1 MKLADTLRAAW
12 NEPELRQRI
21 LFIFAI
27 FGVYVIALNI
37 TLPIQGVKPEAITA
51 YLEQQVG
58 GYLGLLN
65 MFGGGAIGKISII
78 ALGLNPY
85 ITSSII
91 MQLMS
96 VAIPSLKQE
105 KQEGGQFAR
114 QKEAQRTRLLTLV
127 LCVFQSWGLIQL
139 FRAGFPELTILDYGA
154 IILIW
159 TAGAMLVLWL
169 GEQIQEKGIGQ
180 GVSLMIFAGI
190 VVSFPILIE
199 KLSAEV
205 SLDPSKLWRVI
216 LLTAI
221 FIGVTAVVVF
231 FTQAQRRISIQHMR
245 RSVGTKA
252 VGGGS
257 SFLPIPVNAA
267 GVIPIIFAVSLVYI
281 PSQFAIM
288 MPPGSIMADIFNK
301 AAEFLNPDPRSALWW
316 TWVIGS
322 TAYAGLI
329 FFFTYLWTSIQYN
342 VEDIA
347 VRLKQ
352 TGAYIPG
359 VRQGKQTEQFLDGVI
374 SRITFVGA
382 AFLTFVALIPYWV
395 PLITRLDG
403 FQIIGGTSLLIIVSV
418 VLDLM
423 RQIEANLIMR
433 GYNK

>member
-51 YLEQQVG
+51 YLEQQTG

-65 MFGGGAIGKISII
+65 LFGGGAIGRISII
-78 ALGLNPY
+78 SLGLNPY

-139 FRAGFPELTILDYGA
+139 FRGGFPDLSFLDYGA
-154 IILIW
+154 IIIIW

-190 VVSFPILIE
+190 VVSFPLLIE
-199 KLSAEV
+199 RLSIEV
-205 SLDPSKLWRVI
+205 SNDPGKLWRVG
-216 LLTAI
+216 LLLAI
-221 FIGVTAVVVF
+221 FIAVTAVVVY
-231 FTQAQRRISIQHMR
+231 FTQAQRRINIQHMR

-281 PSQFAIM
+281 PSQFATM
-288 MPPGSIMADIFNK
+288 APPGSLMADIFNK
-301 AAEFLNPDPRSALWW
+301 AAEFLNPQPTSVGY
-316 TWVIGS
+316 TWIIGS
-322 TAYAGLI
+322 AVYAAMI

-359 VRQGKQTEQFLDGVI
+359 VRQGKQTEVFLDGVI

>member
-1 MKLADTLRAAW
+1 VKLADTLRAAW

-51 YLEQQVG
+51 YLEQQTG

-65 MFGGGAIGKISII
+65 LFGGGAIGRISII
-78 ALGLNPY
+78 SLGLNPY

-139 FRAGFPELTILDYGA
+139 FRGGFPSLSFLDYGA
-154 IILIW
+154 IIIIW

-190 VVSFPILIE
+190 VVSFPLLIE
-199 KLSAEV
+199 RLSIEV
-205 SLDPSKLWRVI
+205 SNDPGKLWRVG
-216 LLTAI
+216 LLLAI
-221 FIGVTAVVVF
+221 FIAVTAVVVY
-231 FTQAQRRISIQHMR
+231 FTQAQRRINIQHMR

-281 PSQFAIM
+281 PSQFATM
-288 MPPGSIMADIFNK
+288 APPGSLMADIFNK
-301 AAEFLNPDPRSALWW
+301 AAEFLNPQPTSAGY
-316 TWVIGS
+316 TWIIGS
-322 TAYAGLI
+322 LVYAAMI

-359 VRQGKQTEQFLDGVI
+359 VRQGKQTEVFLDGVI

>member
-1 MKLADTLRAAW
+1 VKLADTLRAAW

-37 TLPIQGVKPEAITA
+37 TLPIAGVRPERISEMLEGTN
-51 YLEQQVG
+51 YLN
-58 GYLGLLN
+58 LLN
-65 MFGGGAIGKISII
+65 LFGGGAIQKVSII

-85 ITSSII
+85 ITASII

-96 VAIPSLKQE
+96 VAIPALKQE

-127 LCVFQSWGLIQL
+127 LCAFQSWGLIQL
-139 FRAGFPELTILDYGA
+139 LKQALPALGFIDYA
-154 IILIW
+154 SIILIW

-180 GVSLMIFAGI
+180 GISLMIFAGI
-190 VVSFPILIE
+190 VVSFPGLIE
-199 KLSAEV
+199 RLGIEV
-205 SLDPSKLWRVI
+205 SNDPTKLWRVI
-216 LLTAI
+216 LLLAI
-221 FIGVTAVVVF
+221 FIAVTAVVVY
-231 FTQAQRRISIQHMR
+231 FTQAQRRINIQHMR

-281 PSQFAIM
+281 PAQFAM
-288 MPPGSIMADIFNK
+288 FAAPGTLWHDTLNK
-301 AAEFLNPDPRSALWW
+301 IAEWFSPQPTSAGF
-316 TWVIGS
+316 TWIVGS
-322 TAYAGLI
+322 LIYAVMI

-382 AFLTFVALIPYWV
+382 AFLTLVALIPYWV

-433 GYNK
+433 GYSK

>member
-1 MKLADTLRAAW
+1 
-12 NEPELRQRI
+12 
-21 LFIFAI
+21 
-27 FGVYVIALNI
+27 
-37 TLPIQGVKPEAITA
+37 
-51 YLEQQVG
+51 
-58 GYLGLLN
+58 
-65 MFGGGAIGKISII
+65 
-78 ALGLNPY
+78 
-85 ITSSII
+85 

-96 VAIPSLKQE
+96 VAIPALKVE

-139 FRAGFPELTILDYGA
+139 FRQGFPALGLLDYGA

-190 VVSFPILIE
+190 VVSFPALIE
-199 KLSAEV
+199 RLGKEV
-205 SLDPSKLWRVI
+205 SDDPSKTWRVI

-221 FIGVTAVVVF
+221 FVGVTAIVVY
-231 FTQAQRRISIQHMR
+231 FTQAQRRINIQHMR

-281 PSQFAIM
+281 PSQFAM
-288 MPPGSIMADIFNK
+288 FAQPGSLWSQTFNTIG
-301 AAEFLNPDPRSALWW
+301 EFFSPQPTSAGY
-316 TWVIGS
+316 TWIIGS
-322 TAYAGLI
+322 LIYAALI

-395 PLITRLDG
+395 PLITKLDG

>member
-37 TLPIQGVKPEAITA
+37 TIPIPGVKPDAITEM
-51 YLEQQVG
+51 LKGQ
-58 GYLGLLN
+58 GYLNLLN
-65 MFGGGAIGKISII
+65 MFGGGAIKKVSII

-85 ITSSII
+85 ITASII

-96 VAIPSLKQE
+96 VAIPSLKLE

-114 QKEAQRTRLLTLV
+114 QKEAQRTRALTLV

-139 FRAGFPELTILDYGA
+139 FRGAFPALGVFDYAA
-154 IILIW
+154 IIILW

-190 VVSFPILIE
+190 VVSFPALVERLSIE
-199 KLSAEV
+199 V
-205 SLDPSKLWRVI
+205 QNDPSKLWRAG
-216 LLTAI
+216 LLLLI
-221 FIGVTAVVVF
+221 FMAVTAVTVY
-231 FTQAQRRISIQHMR
+231 FTQAQRRINIQHMR

-281 PSQFAIM
+281 PAQFAM
-288 MPPGSIMADIFNK
+288 FAPAGSLWHDTLQQIAAWFNPSPN
-301 AAEFLNPDPRSALWW
+301 AAGYQWA
-316 TWVIGS
+316 VGS
-322 TAYAGLI
+322 LVYATMI

-352 TGAYIPG
+352 TGAYVPG

-382 AFLTFVALIPYWV
+382 AFLTFVALVPYWV
-395 PLITRLDG
+395 PLITRLEG
-403 FQIIGGTSLLIIVSV
+403 FQIVGGTSLLIIVSV

-433 GYNK
+433 GYGK

>member
-1 MKLADTLRAAW
+1 MKLADTIRAAW

-27 FGVYVIALNI
+27 FGIYVVALNI
-37 TLPIQGVKPEAITA
+37 TIPIPGIKPEAISEL
-51 YLEQQVG
+51 LEGQ
-58 GYLGLLN
+58 GYLNLLN
-65 MFGGGAIGKISII
+65 MFGGGAIKKISII

-85 ITSSII
+85 ITASII

-114 QKEAQRTRLLTLV
+114 QKEAQRTRMLTLV

-139 FRAGFPELTILDYGA
+139 FRPAFPQLGILDYGA
-154 IILIW
+154 IMLIW

-190 VVSFPILIE
+190 VVSFPALVERLSIE
-199 KLSAEV
+199 IQN
-205 SLDPSKLWRVI
+205 DPAKLWRAG
-216 LLTAI
+216 LLLLI
-221 FIGVTAVVVF
+221 FIAVTAVVVY

-281 PSQFAIM
+281 PAQFAM
-288 MPPGSIMADIFNK
+288 FAAPGSLWHDTLQQVAAWFNPAPN
-301 AAEFLNPDPRSALWW
+301 AAGYQWAVGSLIYALM
-316 TWVIGS
+316 
-322 TAYAGLI
+322 I

-347 VRLKQ
+347 MRLKQ

-374 SRITFVGA
+374 SRITFLGA
-382 AFLTFVALIPYWV
+382 LFLTFVALVPYWV
-395 PLITRLDG
+395 PLITKLEG

>member
-37 TLPIQGVKPEAITA
+37 TVPIVGVKPEAITE
-51 YLEQQVG
+51 YLETQG
-58 GYLGLLN
+58 GYLNLLN
-65 MFGGGAIGKISII
+65 LFGGGAIKKISII

-96 VAIPSLKQE
+96 IAIPSLKTE

-139 FRAGFPELTILDYGA
+139 FRGAFPVMGPLDYA
-154 IILIW
+154 SIIMIW

-180 GVSLMIFAGI
+180 GISLMIFAGI
-190 VVSFPILIE
+190 VVSFPGLVQT
-199 KLSAEV
+199 LATEV
-205 SLDPSKLWRVI
+205 SNDPSKGWRVG
-216 LLTAI
+216 LLLVI
-221 FIGVTAVVVF
+221 FVAVTAVTVY
-231 FTQAQRRISIQHMR
+231 FTQAQRRINIQHMR

-281 PSQFAIM
+281 PSQFALFA
-288 MPPGSIMADIFNK
+288 PPGSAWHDTLTIIGEYFS
-301 AAEFLNPDPRSALWW
+301 PQPTSAGY
-316 TWVIGS
+316 TWVFGS
-322 TAYAGLI
+322 LIYAAMI

-382 AFLTFVALIPYWV
+382 AFLTFVALVPYWV
-395 PLITRLDG
+395 PLLTRLNG

-433 GYNK
+433 GYNR